1 MGMIDSTLQMFEQ
14 YISNR
19 KQQGLYR
26 TRVVSDPNHG
36 WLDFSCNDYLSLAND
51 SRVRQAYCDGFNR
64 YPVGSGG
71 SMVLSGYHSTHR
83 VLEQA
88 FSDALEVDDCLL
100 FSSGYVANVSV
111 TSLLVQFGLRVMI
124 DKAVHASVYD
134 GLGLAQGHYTRFLHN
149 NLTDLQQKLLTSTV
163 STAVMTESIF
173 SMSGLQAPLV
183 DMVSLIGKL
192 PTTHLLVDE
201 AHGFG
206 VLGPQGLGGVRA
218 AGLTQH
224 DVPLRVIP
232 FGKALSGSGAIVA
245 GKAEW
250 IDVLLQ
256 ATRQPVYSTS
266 ISPAYAYGLN
276 ETLSILRQADDRRAY
291 LQDMIGYFRQR
302 TQTTQLRWRDSVS
315 PIQQL
320 QLGCPFLA
328 QSYAETLQAH
338 KIRCFPIRQP
348 TVTKQETGLRII
360 LNYHHTQSD
369 IDRLFQVLQS

>member
-1 MGMIDSTLQMFEQ
+1 MGMIDSTSQQFEQ

-26 TRVVSDPNHG
+26 TRVVSDPNCD

-51 SRVRQAYCDGFNR
+51 ARVRQAYSDGFNR

-71 SMVLSGYHSTHR
+71 SMVLSGYHSAHR
-83 VLEQA
+83 VLEQSFA
-88 FSDALEVDDCLL
+88 DALNVDDCLL
-100 FSSGYVANVSV
+100 FSSGYVANLSV
-111 TSLLVQFGLRVMI
+111 TSLLVQFGLRVVI
-124 DKAVHASVYD
+124 DKAIHASVYD
-134 GLGLAQGHYTRFLHN
+134 GLGLTQSHYTRFLHN
-149 NLTDLQQKLLTSTV
+149 NLADLQQKLLS
-163 STAVMTESIF
+163 STAPTVVMTESIF

-183 DMVSLIGKL
+183 DMASLVAKL
-192 PTTHLLVDE
+192 PTTHLLIDE

-206 VLGPQGLGGVRA
+206 VLGPQGLGGVMA
-218 AGLTQH
+218 AGLTQD

-250 IDVLLQ
+250 IDALLQ

-276 ETLSILRQADDRRAY
+276 AVLEILRQADERRAY
-291 LQDMIGYFRQR
+291 LHDLIGYFRQL
-302 TQTTQLRWRDSVS
+302 TQTTQLRWRDSLS
-315 PIQQL
+315 SIQQL

-328 QSYAETLQAH
+328 KSCAEKLKAQQ
-338 KIRCFPIRQP
+338 IRCFPIRQP
-348 TVTKQETGLRII
+348 TVSKQDTGLRII
-360 LNYHHTQSD
+360 LNYHHTKSD